1 MAQAETVLPLQHT
14 QMCRLAK
21 LPAKWPRDQRNG
33 ALRTCVNKRHHHN
46 TCKCLKSRDHALG
59 VRSDPQK
66 ESWQWWQ
73 AGGLVR
79 GEGMSPRVSLQQR
92 DARTVPC
99 RTPCPN
105 AGKYLGGDVC
115 LASWHVKAGGWRG
128 TLAAF
133 FSILEKKTENS
144 SEALAAGLTDT
155 KQPRNKAQRRDF
167 KATQA
172 PLSVCSRTLLL
183 PPGKGTAT
191 LLKEVTSIIP
201 HFQLLKA
208 R

>member
-1 MAQAETVLPLQHT
+1 MV
-14 QMCRLAK
+14 
-21 LPAKWPRDQRNG
+21 
-33 ALRTCVNKRHHHN
+33 
-46 TCKCLKSRDHALG
+46 
-59 VRSDPQK
+59 
-66 ESWQWWQ
+66 
-73 AGGLVR
+73 AGRGI
-79 GEGMSPRVSLQQR
+79 GEGRRDVSPGQSAAAGREDRAMQDPVSE
-92 DARTVPC
+92 C
-99 RTPCPN
+99 RQVF
-105 AGKYLGGDVC
+105 GGDVC

-201 HFQLLKA
+201 HVQLLKA